1 MSQLLLPSDNFGM
14 GMVLNTNTVN
24 CTIKIQKRHHTQC
37 KSMMSALK
45 IPLHS
50 AGSPGLQL
58 PVCGVRTEDMV
69 LSDSE
74 DTEDAG

>member
-24 CTIKIQKRHHTQC
+24 CTIKIHHTQC

-69 LSDSE
+69 LSDCG